1 MEAAPRAGVT
11 RNGISTSAPDG
22 VHARVADIVRAHT
35 LYPADQLDIHAHL
48 EGELGIDSVLLQSIL
63 ADIGAAFQ
71 LPSGSLRPNAFRTLD
86 EVITEVA
93 SRVGGRAAKSTT
105 AIAGASAREGAAPD
119 HEVGRVPR
127 PDAPANTRQ
136 AVLEAIRD
144 HTGRSAAE
152 LEFDSHLQADLGVS
166 PHMVQAIAAD
176 VTRALGLPSGALARV
191 DVATVRDLIEAV
203 LLAASTAG
211 AAEPRAGAA
220 EQTVPVAPGRVAL
233 PSPERPG
240 AATVL
245 DVLRRVAGE
254 ELAGA
259 VAGDTFGAAGL
270 SQVAQERVRS
280 ELARG
285 LGLPAAIRLDECDT
299 VEKLERYAAA
309 AAIHAV
315 SRLGAPEG
323 GSPRAA
329 RAEAE
334 DDVEGWDARTMKD
347 FVEERGPDLFAKV
360 RSFRVFYRAKRRRNL
375 YWYGMP
381 LEGPCRNRAVLYD
394 EVAGRRREFLM
405 FGSNNYLGLASHPR
419 VIEAIQAAAGR
430 YGATNT
436 GCRLISGT
444 SVLHKELERRLA
456 RFKGTE
462 ACIVYPSGYSAN
474 LGAISAL
481 VKHHDAV
488 VVDKYNHM
496 SITDGCKLSG
506 GQRRIFAHNDMVDLE
521 RVLESCRGRTDGV
534 LIAVDGVFSMHGDVC
549 DLPEI
554 VRLARAHGAK
564 VLVDD
569 AHATG
574 VLGRRGSGTA
584 EHFGLRGGIDV
595 DLELG
600 TMSKT
605 LAGVGGF
612 VCGNEDVIEYLRF
625 YSNSYVFAATIPAAV
640 VAGLIA
646 SIDVIESEPERIAAL
661 WDNVR
666 YLKNQ
671 LDTAGFDTGG
681 ASSAIVPVVIG
692 DDRTA
697 LDMGRAVRARGLFC
711 QTVVYPGVAVGD
723 ARLRISVTSEHTRED
738 LERASDILVEAGKEV
753 GMIPPR
759 TGSA

>member
-1 MEAAPRAGVT
+1 MT
-11 RNGISTSAPDG
+11 RHETSPSAPDG
-22 VHARVADIVRAHT
+22 VHARVTDIVRAHT
-35 LYPADQLDIHAHL
+35 LYAAEQLDVHAHL
-48 EGELGIDSVLLQSIL
+48 EGGLGIDSVLLQSIL

-71 LPSGSLRPNAFRTLD
+71 LPSGSLRPNAFRTLN
-86 EVITEVA
+86 EVIAEVA
-93 SRVGGRAAKSTT
+93 SRVGRAGKSATASGVAK
-105 AIAGASAREGAAPD
+105 ASAREGAAPA
-119 HEVGRVPR
+119 HEVGRAPR
-127 PDAPANTRQ
+127 PDVPATTRQ
-136 AVLEAIRD
+136 VVLEVIRV

-203 LLAASTAG
+203 LVAASTAG
-211 AAEPRAGAA
+211 AAAPSAGAA
-220 EQTVPVAPGRVAL
+220 AQAVPIAPGRVAL

-240 AATVL
+240 TTAVI
-245 DVLRRVAGE
+245 DILRRVAGE

-259 VAGDTFGAAGL
+259 AASDSFGAAGL
-270 SQVAQERVRS
+270 SQVAQDRVRS
-280 ELARG
+280 ELARD

-299 VEKLERYAAA
+299 VEKLERYATA

-323 GSPRAA
+323 GSPRTA
-329 RAEAE
+329 RADDE
-334 DDVEGWDARTMKD
+334 DDAESMDARTMQD

-360 RSFRVFYRAKRRRNL
+360 RSFRTFYRAKRRRNL

-405 FGSNNYLGLASHPR
+405 FASNNYLGLASHPR
-419 VIEAIQAAAGR
+419 VIEAIQSAAGR

-436 GCRLISGT
+436 GCRLIGGT

-496 SITDGCKLSG
+496 SIVDGCKLSG

-521 RVLESCRGRTDGV
+521 RVLESCRGRADGV

-554 VRLARAHGAK
+554 VRLARAYGAK

-574 VLGRRGSGTA
+574 VLGRCGSGTA
-584 EHFGLRGGIDV
+584 EHFGLRGGTDV

-640 VAGLIA
+640 AAGIIA
-646 SIDVIESEPERIAAL
+646 SIDVIESEPERLAAL
-661 WDNVR
+661 WDNIR
-666 YLKNQ
+666 YLKDQ
-671 LDTAGFDTGG
+671 LEAAGFDTGG
-681 ASSAIVPVVIG
+681 ASSAIVPIVIR

-697 LDMGRAVRARGLFC
+697 LEMGRAVRARGLFC

-738 LERASDILVEAGKEV
+738 LEQASDILVAAGKEA

-759 TGSA
+759 VGSA

>member
-1 MEAAPRAGVT
+1 
-11 RNGISTSAPDG
+11 
-22 VHARVADIVRAHT
+22 
-35 LYPADQLDIHAHL
+35 
-48 EGELGIDSVLLQSIL
+48 
-63 ADIGAAFQ
+63 
-71 LPSGSLRPNAFRTLD
+71 
-86 EVITEVA
+86 
-93 SRVGGRAAKSTT
+93 
-105 AIAGASAREGAAPD
+105 
-119 HEVGRVPR
+119 
-127 PDAPANTRQ
+127 
-136 AVLEAIRD
+136 
-144 HTGRSAAE
+144 
-152 LEFDSHLQADLGVS
+152 
-166 PHMVQAIAAD
+166 
-176 VTRALGLPSGALARV
+176 
-191 DVATVRDLIEAV
+191 
-203 LLAASTAG
+203 
-211 AAEPRAGAA
+211 
-220 EQTVPVAPGRVAL
+220 
-233 PSPERPG
+233 
-240 AATVL
+240 
-245 DVLRRVAGE
+245 
-254 ELAGA
+254 
-259 VAGDTFGAAGL
+259 
-270 SQVAQERVRS
+270 
-280 ELARG
+280 
-285 LGLPAAIRLDECDT
+285 
-299 VEKLERYAAA
+299 
-309 AAIHAV
+309 
-315 SRLGAPEG
+315 
-323 GSPRAA
+323 
-329 RAEAE
+329 
-334 DDVEGWDARTMKD
+334 MKD

-360 RSFRVFYRAKRRRNL
+360 RSFGAFYRAKRRRNL

-405 FGSNNYLGLASHPR
+405 FASNNYLGLASHPR

-436 GCRLISGT
+436 GCRLIGGT
-444 SVLHKELERRLA
+444 SVVHKELERRLA

-488 VVDKYNHM
+488 LVDKYNHM
-496 SITDGCKLSG
+496 SIMDGCKLSG
-506 GQRRIFAHNDMVDLE
+506 GQRKIFAHNDMVDLE
-521 RVLESCRGRTDGV
+521 RVLESCRGQADGV

-646 SIDVIESEPERIAAL
+646 SIDVIESEPERITAL

-666 YLKNQ
+666 YLKDQ
-671 LDTAGFDTGG
+671 LDAAGFDTGG

-697 LDMGRAVRARGLFC
+697 LEMGRAVRARGMFC

-738 LERASDILVEAGKEV
+738 LERASDILVEAAKEV
-753 GMIPPR
+753 GMLLPR
-759 TGSA
+759 TGAS